1 MSSIPRSCRS
11 AWRDSRGIRDWFR
24 AHPTTVPAYARF
36 KTLLA
41 AALDDIDTY
50 SDIKDPV
57 VDLVIAVADD
67 WAAET
72 GWTP

>member
-1 MSSIPRSCRS
+1 M
-11 AWRDSRGIRDWFR
+11 
-24 AHPTTVPAYARF
+24 PAYARF

-50 SDIKDPV
+50 TDIKDPV

-67 WAAET
+67 WAVET